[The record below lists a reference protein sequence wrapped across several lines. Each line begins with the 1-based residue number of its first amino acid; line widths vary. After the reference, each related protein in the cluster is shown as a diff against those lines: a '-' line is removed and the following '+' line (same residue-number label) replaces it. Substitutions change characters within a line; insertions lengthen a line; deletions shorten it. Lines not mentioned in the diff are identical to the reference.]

1 MRHCLFLARCAAVT
15 NAARTNLMELSSL
28 FWHGPTLQL
37 FGAPAAMLPR
47 IASNAEVYGHV
58 AAGPL
63 AGVPISGEQQCVLQ
77 AFPALQCTV
86 TNGWEHCGCQLAS
99 WSCCVADAVHI

>member
-1 MRHCLFLARCAAVT
+1 VT
-15 NAARTNLMELSSL
+15 NAARTNLMELSTLS
-28 FWHGPTLQL
+28 WHGPTLQL

-63 AGVPISGEQQCVLQ
+63 AGVPISGEARAAAGLLKQ
-77 AFPALQCTV
+77 LQCNF
-86 TNGWEHCGCQLAS
+86 TNDCERLWLPACLLELLHC
-99 WSCCVADAVHI
+99 